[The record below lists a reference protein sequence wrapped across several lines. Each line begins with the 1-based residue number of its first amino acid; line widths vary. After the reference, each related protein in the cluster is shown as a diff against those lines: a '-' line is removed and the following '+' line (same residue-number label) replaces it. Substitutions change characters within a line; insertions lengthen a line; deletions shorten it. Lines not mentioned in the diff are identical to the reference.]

1 MRINFLEC
9 GLFIQDCDILSAID
23 ILKKNG
29 VLGKTMIMCEGK
41 INNKDVWINEP
52 LTDIRKLVW

>member
-23 ILKKNG
+23 ILKNG